1 MLYRSTGYAD
11 DLTLISPSLCAMNQ
25 MLSICKSFAAEY
37 NDDDKVYLDGTS
49 IKWVDHINHLG
60 DTVTVK
66 LNYVND
72 CDFKRCLFNA
82 SVNKVLGIHGGVQTN
97 ILCKLVSH

>member
-1 MLYRSTGYAD
+1 
-11 DLTLISPSLCAMNQ
+11 

-49 IKWVDHINHLG
+49 IKWVDHIKHL
-60 DTVTVK
+60 DNIVNVK
-66 LNYVND
+66 LSDVND

-82 SVNKVLGIHGGVQTN
+82 SVDKLLVNYDGIQTT
-97 ILCKLVSH
+97 ILWKLVRYYYCSF